1 MSTKIPQGRG
11 GLFFLVVHEQRAAGN
26 PPWLKGCVL
35 RLSACVCVR
44 VYASALYFY
53 AHVVPREILRVTGS
67 LGEERREGKDLLF
80 SEGCVEKGQYEKL
93 RTFRKARGVV

>member
-1 MSTKIPQGRG
+1 VR
-11 GLFFLVVHEQRAAGN
+11 
-26 PPWLKGCVL
+26 
-35 RLSACVCVR
+35 ACVCVC

-53 AHVVPREILRVTGS
+53 AYVVPREILRVTGS

-93 RTFRKARGVV
+93 RTFRKARGVVEVSTEECLNRVSMHCLRFKGH